1 MSKRTIRATL
11 GAFAVVLATAGVG
24 WLGVGAASAAGGPH
38 IVVTPHLRLHNRQV
52 VEVRGSGF
60 KPGDSVYIVECLRNA
75 KGQAQCYVP
84 MSLGALPKAVTIT
97 ASGALPTTRFI
108 VRTGKIGS
116 GVCGT
121 TKVNLARCAV
131 SVGNATG
138 GDSTSFPITFVLPK
152 KK

>member
-1 MSKRTIRATL
+1 MSMRTFRATV
-11 GAFAVVLATAGVG
+11 GTIAVVLATVGAGWIG
-24 WLGVGAASAAGGPH
+24 IGAASAASGPH
-38 IVVTPHLRLHNRQV
+38 IVVTPHVRLHNRQV
-52 VEVRGSGF
+52 VQVRGSGF

-75 KGQAQCYVP
+75 KGQGQCYVP
-84 MSLGALPKAVTIT
+84 TSLAALPKAVTIT
-97 ASGALPTTRFI
+97 ANGTLPNTRFV

-121 TKVNLARCAV
+121 TKANLARCDV

-138 GDSTSFPITFVLPK
+138 GDSTSYPITFVLPK

>member
-1 MSKRTIRATL
+1 MSMRTFRATV
-11 GAFAVVLATAGVG
+11 GAIAVVLATAGVG
-24 WLGVGAASAAGGPH
+24 WLGVGAASAAGGPR
-38 IVVTPHLRLHNRQV
+38 IVVTPHVRLHNLQV
-52 VEVRGSGF
+52 VHVHGSGF

-75 KGQAQCYVP
+75 KGQGQCYVP
-84 MSLGALPKAVTIT
+84 TSLAALPKAVTIT
-97 ASGALPTTRFI
+97 AKGILPNTRFV

-121 TKVNLARCAV
+121 TKANLARCDV

-138 GDSTSFPITFVLPK
+138 GDSTSFPITFLLPK